1 MKKIL
6 IIEDDL
12 VVSNIYRNKLAVEG
26 FQVDIAH
33 SGEAG
38 LFEISKNT
46 PDVVILDLCLPKMNG
61 VEVINKIRADATL
74 ATLPIIIFSNTYLT
88 TLVQQAWKAG
98 ANKCLSKANCS
109 PKEVVETVRNVLGQK
124 TEPINKGAT
133 VFTPRAKIAVPTPI
147 EASTHTEFHTSY
159 HSTFPARV
167 AALRT
172 SIQAL
177 SKANTD
183 AERTQHASDLY
194 RTAHKL
200 TGGANVTGLGAVAQL
215 SEAIE
220 ALLTELHEKPANI
233 NASNIRT
240 IASAVDFL
248 PALFEHASRTGAQ
261 ESLASN
267 ILVVD
272 DEPIARKAV
281 SQALDRAKLK
291 SVGVDDANTALKMLA
306 DNSYDLVFLDVDMPQ
321 INGHELCS
329 KLRSLPRHRNTPV
342 VFVTSNTD
350 LKNRASSTISGGNDF
365 IGKPFHFLELA
376 VKSLVYVLRGK
387 IQPQK
392 LMV

>member
-1 MKKIL
+1 MKKVL

-33 SGEAG
+33 TGEDG
-38 LFEISKNT
+38 LFEISRNK
-46 PDVVILDLCLPKMNG
+46 PDAVILDLCLPGMNG
-61 VEVINKIRADATL
+61 VEVITKIRANTDT

-98 ANKCLSKANCS
+98 ANKCLSKANCA
-109 PKEVVETVRNVLGQK
+109 PKEVVEAVRNALGQK
-124 TEPINKGAT
+124 TEPVNRGAT
-133 VFTPRAKIAVPTPI
+133 VFMPRAKIAVPAPA
-147 EASTHTEFHTSY
+147 EASAHTEFHTSFNN
-159 HSTFPARV
+159 TFPPRV

-177 SKANTD
+177 SKATTD
-183 AERTQHASDLY
+183 TERTQHASDLY

-200 TGGANVTGLGAVAQL
+200 TGGANVTGLSVVAQL

-220 ALLTELHEKPANI
+220 ALLTELHEKPSNI
-233 NASNIRT
+233 NSSNIRT
-240 IASAVDFL
+240 LASAVDFL
-248 PALFEHASRTGAQ
+248 PALFEHATRTGAH
-261 ESLASN
+261 ESTTSN

-291 SVGVDDANTALKMLA
+291 SVGVDDASIALKMLEE
-306 DNSYDLVFLDVDMPQ
+306 NSYDLVFLDVDMPL
-321 INGHELCS
+321 ISGHELCS
-329 KLRSLPRHRNTPV
+329 KLRALPRHKSTPV

-376 VKSLVYVLRGK
+376 VKSLVYVMRGK
-387 IQPQK
+387 IQPAK
-392 LMV
+392 LV

>member
-1 MKKIL
+1 MNKIL

-12 VVSNIYRNKLAVEG
+12 VVANIYRNKLAVEG

-33 SGEAG
+33 SGEDG
-38 LFEISKNT
+38 LFQIMKDK

-61 VEVINKIRADATL
+61 VEVITKIRSDAATL
-74 ATLPIIIFSNTYLT
+74 TLPIIIFSNIYLT

-98 ANKCLSKANCS
+98 ANKCLSKANCA
-109 PKEVVETVRNVLGQK
+109 PKEVVEAVRNVLGQK

-133 VFTPRAKIAVPTPI
+133 VFTPRAKIAVTPS
-147 EASTHTEFHTSY
+147 ETGTHTEFHTAFN
-159 HSTFPARV
+159 STFPSRV
-167 AALRT
+167 TALRN
-172 SIQAL
+172 SIKAL
-177 SKANTD
+177 SKATTD

-200 TGGANVTGLGAVAQL
+200 TGGANVTGLGIVAQL

-233 NASNIRT
+233 NASTIRT

-261 ESLASN
+261 ETHVSN

-291 SVGVDDANTALKMLA
+291 SVGVDDANTALKMLSE
-306 DNSYDLVFLDVDMPQ
+306 NSYDLVFLDVDMPE

-350 LKNRASSTISGGNDF
+350 LKNRANSTISGGNDF

-376 VKSLVYVLRGK
+376 VKSLVYVLRAK
-387 IQPQK
+387 VQPQK
-392 LMV
+392 LV

>member
-33 SGEAG
+33 SGEDG
-38 LFEISKNT
+38 LFEISRNR
-46 PDVVILDLCLPKMNG
+46 PDAVILDLCLPKMNG
-61 VEVINKIRADATL
+61 VDVITKIRADVAT

-98 ANKCLSKANCS
+98 ANKCLSKANCA
-109 PKEVVETVRNVLGQK
+109 PKEVVEAVRNVLGQK
-124 TEPINKGAT
+124 TEPVNKGAT
-133 VFTPRAKIAVPTPI
+133 VFTPRAKIAVPAPAAPS
-147 EASTHTEFHTSY
+147 EHTEFHTSFNN
-159 HSTFPARV
+159 TFPSRV
-167 AALRT
+167 TALRT

-177 SKANTD
+177 SKATTD

-233 NASNIRT
+233 NPSNIRT
-240 IASAVDFL
+240 LASAVDFL
-248 PALFEHASRTGAQ
+248 PALFEHAIRNVTQ
-261 ESLASN
+261 ESPSSN

-291 SVGVDDANTALKMLA
+291 SVGVDDASAALKMLEE
-306 DNSYDLVFLDVDMPQ
+306 NSYDLVFLDVDMPL
-321 INGHELCS
+321 ISGHELCT
-329 KLRSLPRHRNTPV
+329 KLRALPRHKSTPV

-350 LKNRASSTISGGNDF
+350 LRNRASSTISGGNDF

-376 VKSLVYVLRGK
+376 VKSLVYVMRGK
-387 IQPQK
+387 IQPAK
-392 LMV
+392 LA

>member
-1 MKKIL
+1 MNKIL

-12 VVSNIYRNKLAVEG
+12 VVANIYRNKLAVDG

-33 SGEAG
+33 SGEDG
-38 LFEISKNT
+38 LFQITKDK

-61 VEVINKIRADATL
+61 VEVITKIRTDAAT

-98 ANKCLSKANCS
+98 ANKCLSKANCA
-109 PKEVVETVRNVLGQK
+109 PKEVVEAVRNVLGQK
-124 TEPINKGAT
+124 TEPVYKDGT
-133 VFTPRAKIAVPTPI
+133 VFTPRAKIAVAPSK
-147 EASTHTEFHTSY
+147 ASTHTEFHT
-159 HSTFPARV
+159 TFNSAFPSRITR
-167 AALRT
+167 LRN
-172 SIQAL
+172 SIKAL
-177 SKANTD
+177 SKATTD
-183 AERTQHASDLY
+183 AERTQHASELY
-194 RTAHKL
+194 RIAHKL
-200 TGGANVTGLGAVAQL
+200 TGGANVTGFRLVAQL

-233 NASNIRT
+233 NASNILT
-240 IASAVDFL
+240 IASAVDLL

-261 ESLASN
+261 ENHVSN

-291 SVGVDDANTALKMLA
+291 SVGVDDANTALKMLSE
-306 DNSYDLVFLDVDMPQ
+306 NSYDLVFLDIDMPE

-329 KLRSLPRHRNTPV
+329 KLRSLPRHRSTPV

-350 LKNRASSTISGGNDF
+350 LKNRANSTISGGNDF

-376 VKSLVYVLRGK
+376 VKSLVYVLRAK
-387 IQPQK
+387 VQPQK
-392 LMV
+392 VA

>member
-1 MKKIL
+1 M
-6 IIEDDL
+6 
-12 VVSNIYRNKLAVEG
+12 
-26 FQVDIAH
+26 
-33 SGEAG
+33 EA
-38 LFEISKNT
+38 
-46 PDVVILDLCLPKMNG
+46 
-61 VEVINKIRADATL
+61 
-74 ATLPIIIFSNTYLT
+74 
-88 TLVQQAWKAG
+88 
-98 ANKCLSKANCS
+98 
-109 PKEVVETVRNVLGQK
+109 VRNVLGQK
-124 TEPINKGAT
+124 TEPVNKGVT
-133 VFTPRAKIAVPTPI
+133 VFTPRAKIAVPTPT
-147 EASTHTEFHTSY
+147 EASTHTEFHTTFN
-159 HSTFPARV
+159 STFPTRIN
-167 AALRT
+167 ALRN
-172 SIQAL
+172 SIKAL
-177 SKANTD
+177 SKATTD

-233 NASNIRT
+233 NASQIRT
-240 IASAVDFL
+240 IASAIDFL

-261 ESLASN
+261 EVSASN

-329 KLRSLPRHRNTPV
+329 KLRALPRHRSTPV

>member
-1 MKKIL
+1 MHKIL
-6 IIEDDL
+6 IIDDDL
-12 VVSNIYRNKLAVEG
+12 VVSNIYHNKLAVEG

-33 SGEAG
+33 SGEDG
-38 LFEISKNT
+38 LFQISKNK

-61 VEVINKIRADATL
+61 VEVIDKIRANASTT
-74 ATLPIIIFSNTYLT
+74 ALPIIIFSNTYLT

-98 ANKCLSKANCS
+98 ANKCLSKANCA
-109 PKEVVETVRNVLGQK
+109 PKELVEAVRNALGQK
-124 TEPINKGAT
+124 TQPVNKGAT
-133 VFTPRAKIAVPTPI
+133 VFTPRAKIAVPTPT
-147 EASTHTEFHTSY
+147 ETSTHTEFHTSY
-159 HSTFPARV
+159 NNMFPARV

-177 SKANTD
+177 SKATTD
-183 AERTQHASDLY
+183 AERTKHTSNLY
-194 RTAHKL
+194 RSAHKL
-200 TGGANVTGLGAVAQL
+200 TGGANVTGIGIIAQL
-215 SEAIE
+215 CEAIE

-248 PALFEHASRTGAQ
+248 PALFEHATRTGAQ
-261 ESLASN
+261 KSSHSN

-281 SQALDRAKLK
+281 SQALDRAELR
-291 SVGVDDANTALKMLA
+291 SVGVDDAATALKLLSE
-306 DNSYDLVFLDVDMPQ
+306 NSYDLVFLDVDMPQ

-329 KLRSLPRHRNTPV
+329 KLRALPRHRNTPV

-350 LKNRASSTISGGNDF
+350 LKNRANSTISGGNDF

-376 VKSLVYVLRGK
+376 VKSLVYVLREK
-387 IQPQK
+387 IQSVK
-392 LMV
+392 LA